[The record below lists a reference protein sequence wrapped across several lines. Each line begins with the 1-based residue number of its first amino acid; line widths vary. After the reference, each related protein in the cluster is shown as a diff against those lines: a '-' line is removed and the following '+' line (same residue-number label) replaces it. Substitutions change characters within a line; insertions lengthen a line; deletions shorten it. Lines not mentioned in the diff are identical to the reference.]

1 MNLCETKVSETG
13 VLSLNSTQV
22 PVVPV
27 RKICTLTVHVIRITP
42 SGTVYNYTLHTGTQ
56 QIAINSIKF
65 IYKIYLCAT
74 CIVSLFLSL
83 LLY

>member
-27 RKICTLTVHVIRITP
+27 RKICTLTVIRN
-42 SGTVYNYTLHTGTQ
+42 TVWYRIHYTLHTGTCTQ